1 MNFYCGKISH
11 DFQPSSLAYCTL
23 SSVWVDVIDDLAA
36 IFLPLSASTL
46 INIVT
51 PRIVEI
57 SADCA
62 KSFHVPDLK
71 LKLSTW
77 HGLTLALFA
86 FAEKYTEKQQTAQHK
101 QFKSMKMNFR
111 AVGETPRSFAIA
123 KDATCCGGGE
133 SVSFVVSL
141 KIWLT
146 IDVVEPWNCYFSF
159 FTVNQQQC
167 WLELKSL
174 FSFFSLPT
182 SEINIFFFR

>member
-36 IFLPLSASTL
+36 IFLALSASTL

-51 PRIVEI
+51 PQHCWNLSWLCQEFP
-57 SADCA
+57 CA
-62 KSFHVPDLK
+62 WSQTKTLDL
-71 LKLSTW
+71 TW
-77 HGLTLALFA
+77 LDFGSLRFCRKVYWKT
-86 FAEKYTEKQQTAQHK
+86 TNAQHK

-123 KDATCCGGGE
+123 KNATCCGGGE

-146 IDVVEPWNCYFSF
+146 IDIVEPWNCYFSF

-167 WLELKSL
+167 LLELKSL

-182 SEINIFFFR
+182 SEI